1 MIDPPP
7 FSSNAL
13 KLEGIPPSL
22 IEKIILTHCHADH
35 DAGIFHKLI
44 ESSPVQFMTT
54 KTIMGSFLRKY
65 STQSKISSEELNNLF
80 HFREVKVGHSYNI
93 FGAKFNFNYSFHSI
107 PCLSIEVEFQNK
119 KFYLS
124 GDTYF
129 NPPQLDEFY
138 SKGLFNKERYEL
150 LKNRDFS

>member
-13 KLEGIPPSL
+13 KQEGIPPSY
-22 IEKIILTHCHADH
+22 IEKTILTHCHADH
-35 DAGIFHKLI
+35 DAGTFHKLI
-44 ESSPVQFMTT
+44 ESSPVEFMTT

-65 STQSKISSEELNNLF
+65 SAQSKMSQEELKKLF

-107 PCLSIEVEFQNK
+107 PCLSISVEFQGK

-129 NPPQLDEFY
+129 NPPKLDEYFD
-138 SKGLFNKERYEL
+138 KGLFNKERYEV